1 MTNEQIIENLKIS
14 RNGYMEGVDRSKER
28 VKKTAEVFT
37 PSHIVKDMLGDS
49 AIKELEESLQKYP
62 NDGKKAEILAK
73 LIEFR
78 ETFLDPSEKIL
89 DPAMGDGNILMEI
102 LIKRLEQG
110 HSHKESLKTLY
121 GVDIMPDNIIKAKER
136 LRAGIVNDPELEAI
150 LEKNMVCADSKTY
163 HFEFDGSNPS
173 EEQKAI
179 DEFAD
184 LLF

>member
-1 MTNEQIIENLKIS
+1 MTNESLILNLKATQDQF
-14 RNGYMEGVDRSKER
+14 MEGVDRSKER

-37 PSHIVKDMLGDS
+37 PTHIVKDMLGDGV
-49 AIKELEESLQKYP
+49 IEKLQNKPKLTEEE
-62 NDGKKAEILAK
+62 AEILAK
-73 LIEFR
+73 LINYQK
-78 ETFLDPSEKIL
+78 TFLDTSKNII
-89 DPAMGDGNILMEI
+89 DPACGDGNF
-102 LIKRLEQG
+102 LIEVLIRRLEQG

-150 LEKNMVCADSKTY
+150 LEKNIVCADSNKY
-163 HFEFDGSNPS
+163 HFDFDGSNPS